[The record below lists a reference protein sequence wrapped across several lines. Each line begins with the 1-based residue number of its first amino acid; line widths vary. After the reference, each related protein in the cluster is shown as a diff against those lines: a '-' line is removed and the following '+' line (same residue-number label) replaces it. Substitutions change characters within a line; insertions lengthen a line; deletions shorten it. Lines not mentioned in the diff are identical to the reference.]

1 MTEESQEHR
10 WPGRLAVGVLRGD
23 PPEVFLA
30 SSAAVLGRVLALRL
44 VARSDPSELRAKGVL
59 DDIRAALLEERWA
72 DAVVAWMEATG
83 STIDGYPDEE
93 VWTDSRLD
101 LEFTALELRMTRIF
115 GDGGDDAE

>member
-1 MTEESQEHR
+1 MSEESQEHR
-10 WPGRLAVGVLRGD
+10 WPGRLAVGVHRGD

-30 SSAAVLGRVLALRL
+30 SSDAVLGRVLALQL
-44 VARSDPSELRAKGVL
+44 VARSDPSELRAVGVL
-59 DDIRAALLEERWA
+59 DDIRTALLEERWA
-72 DAVVAWMEATG
+72 DAVVAWMDATG

-115 GDGGDDAE
+115 RDVDG